1 MEQLT
6 AEEQTKW
13 GDILNEMEREEI
25 NNNRRH
31 EGWRDDLDIT
41 VLDSKPDPK
50 QKSLGKKIKRMVKNP
65 HFENIIYSKRPEDLA
80 QLMSSG
86 TLSRAIE
93 ALTEKQRE
101 VLFLRYVQQ
110 YTNTEIAEISG
121 TTARNIRKHEEKA
134 LDMLRMAVGIIKDK
148 KGEGNVDTLAK
159 ILAVLIFPTFAF
171 GWRRQTRYTKRRWHN
186 KKSVYNI
193 SIA

>member
-1 MEQLT
+1 MSLTAEQMEQLT

-13 GDILNEMEREEI
+13 GDILNEMEREKI

-50 QKSLGKKIKRMVKNP
+50 QKLLGKKIKRMVKNP

-86 TLSRAIE
+86 TLS
-93 ALTEKQRE
+93 
-101 VLFLRYVQQ
+101 
-110 YTNTEIAEISG
+110 
-121 TTARNIRKHEEKA
+121 
-134 LDMLRMAVGIIKDK
+134 
-148 KGEGNVDTLAK
+148 
-159 ILAVLIFPTFAF
+159 
-171 GWRRQTRYTKRRWHN
+171 
-186 KKSVYNI
+186 
-193 SIA
+193 